1 VDILQLDRRGGLL
14 AHHAMILTS
23 LSIAF
28 PAGSGS
34 RPERGGIAA
43 RRGLRPYGRG
53 FALLQSAAA
62 FFVAVMLLFIGSSDM
77 ARAQTSGSNSTAA
90 RPLKLVAFG
99 DSLSAGYNLSGSAAF
114 PAVLEQALRGKGV
127 AVEIVNAGVSGDTTQ
142 GGLERLDWS
151 VPDGTDGV
159 ILELGANDALRGV
172 DPAQTRQALEAMIAR
187 LKERK
192 IAVMLAGMYAPR
204 NLGEDY
210 AKRFDAIYRELA
222 EKHGLVL
229 YPFFLEGIAGDRALN
244 QADGLHPTA
253 EGVSVIV
260 RNILP
265 TVERFIATLPARS

>member
-1 VDILQLDRRGGLL
+1 
-14 AHHAMILTS
+14 MILIS
-23 LSIAF
+23 LSNASSAGTGSH
-28 PAGSGS
+28 PA
-34 RPERGGIAA
+34 RGALAA
-43 RRGLRPYGRG
+43 WRGLRPYGRG
-53 FALLQSAAA
+53 FALIQSAAA
-62 FFVAVMLLFIGSSDM
+62 FFVTALLFLIGSHAM
-77 ARAQTSGSNSTAA
+77 ANAQTSSPDAGAS

-99 DSLSAGYNLSGSAAF
+99 DSLTAGYNLPGSAAF
-114 PAVLEQALRGKGV
+114 PTVLEKSLRQKGL

-151 VPDGTDGV
+151 VPEGTDGV

-172 DPAQTRQALEAMIAR
+172 DPVQTRQALEAMITR
-187 LKERK
+187 LQARK
-192 IAVMLAGMYAPR
+192 IPVMLAGMYAPR

-244 QADGLHPTA
+244 QADGLHPTVD
-253 EGVSVIV
+253 GVNVIV